1 MKKKSVLPSSLRRRT
16 TILKNILV
24 LLGIALVLLAPR
36 LSVAMPIIE
45 RTDIFYIPTVLT
57 EREQI
62 EMAVQKQFG
71 NKSDIALAI
80 FEAESGLDT
89 QAHGDI
95 GLKNAPEGSHCFA
108 QINVAQHKDK
118 IQGRD
123 INDIEVCADVARLVY
138 EEVNS
143 FSPWTMYTNGHYKN
157 YLK

>member
-1 MKKKSVLPSSLRRRT
+1 MKKKNNVPSSLRGKRK
-16 TILKNILV
+16 IWINIL
-24 LLGIALVLLAPR
+24 LIIGIVLVLLAPR

-62 EMAVQKQFG
+62 EIAVRKEFG

-143 FSPWTMYTNGHYKN
+143 FKPWTMYTNGHYKD